1 MIIFDCDGVLVES
14 EVLVVRHEEAALK
27 EVGFDVSFDEI
38 VEQFVGL
45 SYASM
50 EASLVAQFGR
60 PLPEGFFAKVQADA
74 LARFPDELEP
84 VAGMV
89 EFVASVQGKKC
100 VASSSGLDRIN
111 LSLEV
116 TGHATNFDQAHIFSA
131 QMVERGKPE
140 PDLFLHAAEQMG
152 VDPTNCI
159 VIEDSAHGVRGA
171 LAAEMAVIGLIAGGH
186 CIPTIGNR
194 LSAAGANAIARSV
207 DELPGLVAKLRS
219 LNCS

>member
-1 MIIFDCDGVLVES
+1 
-14 EVLVVRHEEAALK
+14 
-27 EVGFDVSFDEI
+27 
-38 VEQFVGL
+38 
-45 SYASM
+45 
-50 EASLVAQFGR
+50 
-60 PLPEGFFAKVQADA
+60 
-74 LARFPDELEP
+74 
-84 VAGMV
+84 
-89 EFVASVQGKKC
+89 
-100 VASSSGLDRIN
+100 
-111 LSLEV
+111 
-116 TGHATNFDQAHIFSA
+116 
-131 QMVERGKPE
+131 MVERGKPE